1 MARPTLEERVRVLEL
16 QVAQLRDELN
26 AKGRRK
32 KDWRR
37 AVRAFAGDEGMQEI
51 FREAMRLREADRQ
64 RARRKVTGK
73 RRSDA

>member
-1 MARPTLEERVRVLEL
+1 MHRPTLEERVRLLEL
-16 QVAQLRDELN
+16 QVAQLRDELS

-37 AVRAFAGDEGMQEI
+37 AIAVFADDEGMQEI

-64 RARRKVTGK
+64 KARRKAPGK
-73 RRSDA
+73 RRSKA

>member
-1 MARPTLEERVRVLEL
+1 MTRPTLEERIRVLEL
-16 QVAQLRDELN
+16 QVAQLRNELN

-37 AVRAFAGDEGMQEI
+37 AVGLFTDDEGMQEN

-64 RARRKVTGK
+64 KARRKATGK
-73 RRSDA
+73 RRSKA

>member
-16 QVAQLRDELN
+16 QVAQLRDEMN

-37 AVRAFAGDEGMQEI
+37 AVRVFAGDEGMQEI
-51 FREAMRLREADRQ
+51 FREAMRLREADR
-64 RARRKVTGK
+64 RKARGKATGK
-73 RRSDA
+73 GRSNA